1 MRKGKSAG
9 RPEQFIWQNLDSE
22 IFHVYNS
29 KINRE
34 ILWNKDGEKIKKF
47 KIDITGV
54 ASSAERKHK
63 DADDDIFHQAQRREL
78 VYSPQPNKFEGYSWF
93 PRPASR
99 PYNNKLQYFEA
110 NVIKVPSEIFTG
122 KLLNKSNESTLR
134 NNSASFLTNNI
145 GVSHLTGA
153 SSSLK
158 AISNKA
164 EFIKELD
171 SKLKLNK
178 VRRFIINQNTV
189 HGEHPYKRSG
199 DGNGIAELRKEIK
212 QGKFKITKDVGKIVA
227 LKHIFERNS
236 HGTMVH
242 GRNLKSPVGWKT
254 QYFAERKKSGNKS
267 ENLHHRSMKAGT
279 TFNNLN
285 WNPNF

>member
-1 MRKGKSAG
+1 M
-9 RPEQFIWQNLDSE
+9 
-22 IFHVYNS
+22 
-29 KINRE
+29 
-34 ILWNKDGEKIKKF
+34 
-47 KIDITGV
+47 
-54 ASSAERKHK
+54 
-63 DADDDIFHQAQRREL
+63 
-78 VYSPQPNKFEGYSWF
+78 
-93 PRPASR
+93 
-99 PYNNKLQYFEA
+99 
-110 NVIKVPSEIFTG
+110 IKVPSEIFTG

-199 DGNGIAELRKEIK
+199 DGNGIAELRKEITVVDI
-212 QGKFKITKDVGKIVA
+212 KFVLPTKKMTPEICWI
-227 LKHIFERNS
+227 KYFFEI
-236 HGTMVH
+236 
-242 GRNLKSPVGWKT
+242 K
-254 QYFAERKKSGNKS
+254 NKLIS
-267 ENLHHRSMKAGT
+267 CYSS
-279 TFNNLN
+279 F
-285 WNPNF
+285 